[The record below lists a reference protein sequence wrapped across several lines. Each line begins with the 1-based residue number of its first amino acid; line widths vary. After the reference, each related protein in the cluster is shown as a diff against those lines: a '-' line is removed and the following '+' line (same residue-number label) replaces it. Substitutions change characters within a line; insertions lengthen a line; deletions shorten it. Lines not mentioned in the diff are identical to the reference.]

1 MNSFISLP
9 NLILVS
15 ATQLTIVLII
25 TATIFAIF
33 IGAAVIKMFK
43 LKAESKRLLD
53 NSTFKKDV
61 DKSYKDFT
69 DSHLYDSNN

>member
-1 MNSFISLP
+1 MFITILR
-9 NLILVS
+9 NFVLVS

-25 TATIFAIF
+25 TAAIFSIF

-43 LKAESKRLLD
+43 LKAESRRLLN
-53 NSTFKKDV
+53 NSDFKKKV

-69 DSHLYDSNN
+69 ESHLYDSNN